1 MVKQAGDGDA
11 QKKKSTSLCCRQRRH
26 DWNTSWVSRITVD
39 PSLIYTS
46 SAKRQ
51 ISCK

>member
-11 QKKKSTSLCCRQRRH
+11 QKKKKKKCRQRRH

-46 SAKRQ
+46 SAERQ